1 MSELELRR
9 WKQFSLRMA
18 HRGFNL
24 RLRKSRRRLA
34 WFVKDFFRALDCEY
48 FAVNETLPV
57 RLDPKWGFDFNDHTQ
72 EFLRDRIVDWD
83 HTEDHPTWRDQYG
96 HSTCGPFICDI
107 VTMRME
113 YWNPFYWGDDR
124 RYRQWDELWGTRIR
138 CCLRAGMDMA
148 VSPSMGVMGFT
159 AGDLRRMYRGSVPDW
174 VMGTEALEIQ
184 HWAGVVPGVGL
195 VPGPREINGVFA
207 SVPDEAQL
215 WL

>member
-107 VTMRME
+107 VTIAAIG
-113 YWNPFYWGDDR
+113 N
-124 RYRQWDELWGTRIR
+124 
-138 CCLRAGMDMA
+138 GMSCGA
-148 VSPSMGVMGFT
+148 PGFVAAFAPVWTWLYLHRWASWASLPVICGACTVAPSPIG
-159 AGDLRRMYRGSVPDW
+159 
-174 VMGTEALEIQ
+174 
-184 HWAGVVPGVGL
+184 
-195 VPGPREINGVFA
+195 
-207 SVPDEAQL
+207 
-215 WL
+215 